1 MIPRRILLADADA
14 FFVAVARMV
23 DPDGAGRAPLLIVGG
38 TRESRG
44 VVCSASY
51 EARKFGVRS
60 AMPIA
65 RALRLCPD
73 AMCVPVP
80 RRACSEKSRQ
90 IRAVLE
96 RFAPIVEGA
105 SIDEWYLD
113 LAGTE
118 ALYGNEALAATA
130 MRIRTAAAAET
141 SLSVSIGGGTS
152 KLVAKLAVERA
163 KPKPGSGAN
172 GVHVVEPGDE
182 ARFLETFEL
191 AEIPFIG
198 PRFQERLA
206 TLGMRRVPDVLQYDL
221 PTLSQWLG
229 PREAAWL
236 FERVRGI
243 DASEVEAHDEAKS
256 ISRDET
262 FSADIA
268 DDDELARE
276 LLALVTR
283 AATDL
288 RADGL
293 TARTVTVRLR
303 DFDFK
308 TRQASRT
315 LDAAVISDRVIW
327 QVARALLARLRKA
340 RRVPARLIGIALS
353 SLAVDATADQLT
365 LFERADPSLAETDRD
380 RVLARTIDRV
390 RSKFGDSGI
399 LPARLI
405 D

>member
-1 MIPRRILLADADA
+1 
-14 FFVAVARMV
+14 
-23 DPDGAGRAPLLIVGG
+23 
-38 TRESRG
+38 
-44 VVCSASY
+44 
-51 EARKFGVRS
+51 
-60 AMPIA
+60 
-65 RALRLCPD
+65 
-73 AMCVPVP
+73 
-80 RRACSEKSRQ
+80 
-90 IRAVLE
+90 
-96 RFAPIVEGA
+96 
-105 SIDEWYLD
+105 
-113 LAGTE
+113 
-118 ALYGNEALAATA
+118 
-130 MRIRTAAAAET
+130 
-141 SLSVSIGGGTS
+141 
-152 KLVAKLAVERA
+152 
-163 KPKPGSGAN
+163 
-172 GVHVVEPGDE
+172 
-182 ARFLETFEL
+182 
-191 AEIPFIG
+191 
-198 PRFQERLA
+198 
-206 TLGMRRVPDVLQYDL
+206 MRRVPDVLQYDL

-229 PREAAWL
+229 AREAAWL

-243 DASEVEAHDEAKS
+243 DASEVEAHGEAKS

>member
-1 MIPRRILLADADA
+1 MTARRILLADADA
-14 FFVAVARMV
+14 FFVAVARIV
-23 DPDGAGRAPLLIVGG
+23 DPEGAGKEPLLIVGG

-60 AMPIA
+60 AMPIS
-65 RALRLCPD
+65 RALRLCPR

-80 RRACSEKSRQ
+80 RGVCGEKSRE

-96 RFAPIVEGA
+96 RIAPVVEGA

-118 ALYGNEALAATA
+118 RLYLGESLADTA
-130 MRIRTAAAAET
+130 KRIRDGVTEAT
-141 SLSVSIGGGTS
+141 QLSVSIGGGTS

-163 KPKPGSGAN
+163 KPKPGTGAT
-172 GVHVVEPGDE
+172 GVHVVAPGDE

-191 AEIPFIG
+191 ADIPLIG

-206 TLGMRRVPDVLQYDL
+206 KLGMHRVPDVLQYDVA
-221 PTLSQWLG
+221 TLTQWLG
-229 PREAAWL
+229 AREAEWL
-236 FERVRGI
+236 YDRVRGV
-243 DASEVEAHDEAKS
+243 DYGEVEAHGDAKS
-256 ISRDET
+256 ISRDDT
-262 FSADIA
+262 FPVDI
-268 DDDELARE
+268 DSDDELGRE

-283 AATDL
+283 AAMDL
-288 RADGL
+288 RGDGL
-293 TARTVTVRLR
+293 TARTITVRIR

-315 LDAAVISDRVIW
+315 LDVPVISDRVILEVSHALLAKLR
-327 QVARALLARLRKA
+327 VARA
-340 RRVPARLIGIALS
+340 VPARLLGVALS

-365 LFERADPSLAETDRD
+365 LFERKEARTDETDRD
-380 RVLARTIDRV
+380 RVLAKTIDQV
-390 RSKFGDSGI
+390 RARFGDRGI
-399 LPARLI
+399 LPARLAK
-405 D
+405 

>member
-1 MIPRRILLADADA
+1 MTERRILLADADA

-23 DPDGAGRAPLLIVGG
+23 DPDGAGKASLLIVGG

-73 AMCVPVP
+73 AVCVPVP
-80 RRACSEKSRQ
+80 RRACSDKSRQ
-90 IRAVLE
+90 IRSVLE
-96 RFAPIVEGA
+96 RFAPVVEGA

-118 ALYGNEALAATA
+118 ALYGNEPLAATA
-130 MRIRTAAAAET
+130 IRMRQAVVAET
-141 SLSVSIGGGTS
+141 ALSISIGGGTS

-163 KPKPGSGAN
+163 KPKPGSGAT
-172 GVHVVEPGDE
+172 GVHVVAAGDE
-182 ARFLETFEL
+182 ARFLESFDL

-229 PREAAWL
+229 AREARWL
-236 FERVRGI
+236 FDRVRGI
-243 DASEVEAHDEAKS
+243 DDSEVEAHGEAKS

-262 FSADIA
+262 FPADIG
-268 DDDELARE
+268 DDEALARE

-283 AATDL
+283 AARDL

-293 TARTVTVRLR
+293 TARTITVRLR
-303 DFDFK
+303 DFDFR

-315 LDAAVISDRVIW
+315 LDAPVISDRVIW
-327 QVARALLARLRKA
+327 QISRALLVKLRKA
-340 RRVPARLIGIALS
+340 RHVPARLIGVGLS
-353 SLAVDATADQLT
+353 SLAVDATADQLA
-365 LFERADPSLAETDRD
+365 LFERADPGVAETDRD
-380 RVLARTIDRV
+380 RILARTIDRV
-390 RSKFGDSGI
+390 RSKFGDAGI
-399 LPARLI
+399 LPARLV